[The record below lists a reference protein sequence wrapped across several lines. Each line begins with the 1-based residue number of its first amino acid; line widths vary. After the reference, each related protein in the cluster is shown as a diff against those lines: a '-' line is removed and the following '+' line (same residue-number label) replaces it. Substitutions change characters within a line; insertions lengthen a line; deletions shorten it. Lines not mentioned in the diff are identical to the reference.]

1 MKNKKII
8 ILFLLCFCIF
18 DAMAQFSI
26 LDSLNV
32 ELKKWEKKKGVGADT
47 MKVILLNDIGW
58 EVMYSNPD
66 SAILISEKALVISKR
81 VKWEKGIAASYGSLG
96 SYYYLKS
103 DYTKALD
110 YYFRALKSN
119 ENSGNRKRAAN
130 NLNNIGIIYKEQ
142 ANYEK
147 ALEYYSRAL
156 EIQREFGSKN
166 GMANA
171 LNNIAGVHSSK
182 GENESALK
190 FYSEAAVFFEEAKND
205 IGLATSLN
213 NIGVIHEKLGNRAK
227 ALEFYSK
234 ALVIEKES
242 GNDNG
247 VAMTL
252 GNMGL
257 LQIAMGKHSEA
268 EKNLKTALKMSE
280 QIESLDLMKEANG
293 YLSDLYEE
301 IGRFELA
308 LFHYKNHIKLRDSL
322 LNDEKIKEA
331 LEQEL
336 QFDYEKKKT
345 IDSVANAKE
354 REVKN
359 AEIDK
364 KNAEL
369 AQQNTEIKARRTQ
382 QILSFIGLGLVLIFA
397 FFMYNR
403 FKVTQKQ
410 KSIIEIQKTEV
421 ERQREYAEEQ
431 QYIAEQQ
438 KHLVE
443 EKNKEILDSINY
455 AKRIQEA
462 ILPSKDSLV
471 ENLKN
476 GFVLYKPKDIV
487 AGDFYWLERVGDM
500 VYFAAADCTG
510 HGVPGALVSVV
521 CSNALTKALLEE
533 EISESGKILDRA
545 RELVIEKFSKSGSD
559 VKDGM
564 DISLCRLDIKNLKL
578 QWSGANNPLWIVR
591 NAKNN
596 FANGSPEVLV
606 ELLETKPDKQPI
618 GKYAEAKPFTTH
630 NLDLDSGDCIYI
642 FTDGYSDQFGGND
655 GKKFKAASL
664 KKLLLSLQD
673 RSMDEQKTIIH
684 QTFENWRGS
693 LEQIDDVCIIGVKI

>member
-1 MKNKKII
+1 
-8 ILFLLCFCIF
+8 
-18 DAMAQFSI
+18 
-26 LDSLNV
+26 
-32 ELKKWEKKKGVGADT
+32 
-47 MKVILLNDIGW
+47 
-58 EVMYSNPD
+58 
-66 SAILISEKALVISKR
+66 
-81 VKWEKGIAASYGSLG
+81 
-96 SYYYLKS
+96 
-103 DYTKALD
+103 
-110 YYFRALKSN
+110 
-119 ENSGNRKRAAN
+119 
-130 NLNNIGIIYKEQ
+130 
-142 ANYEK
+142 
-147 ALEYYSRAL
+147 
-156 EIQREFGSKN
+156 
-166 GMANA
+166 
-171 LNNIAGVHSSK
+171 
-182 GENESALK
+182 
-190 FYSEAAVFFEEAKND
+190 
-205 IGLATSLN
+205 
-213 NIGVIHEKLGNRAK
+213 
-227 ALEFYSK
+227 
-234 ALVIEKES
+234 
-242 GNDNG
+242 
-247 VAMTL
+247 
-252 GNMGL
+252 
-257 LQIAMGKHSEA
+257 
-268 EKNLKTALKMSE
+268 
-280 QIESLDLMKEANG
+280 
-293 YLSDLYEE
+293 
-301 IGRFELA
+301 
-308 LFHYKNHIKLRDSL
+308 
-322 LNDEKIKEA
+322 
-331 LEQEL
+331 
-336 QFDYEKKKT
+336 
-345 IDSVANAKE
+345 
-354 REVKN
+354 
-359 AEIDK
+359 
-364 KNAEL
+364 
-369 AQQNTEIKARRTQ
+369 
-382 QILSFIGLGLVLIFA
+382 
-397 FFMYNR
+397 MYNR

-591 NAKNN
+591 KSKNN
-596 FANGSPEVLV
+596 IANGSPEASV

-673 RSMDEQKTIIH
+673 QSMDEQKTIIH
-684 QTFENWRGS
+684 QTFEDWRGT
-693 LEQIDDVCIIGVKI
+693 LEQVDDVCVIGVKI